1 MLNKRD
7 RNKYAKLDE
16 EKPMEPQPFTKNYG
30 QLSKARNW
38 RDDPPLGRA
47 NKLVVQNHKVCSENV
62 YISYI
67 IQTLQVIF
75 KNIYVNTY
83 MHAITINGKRSH
95 QFGGK

>member
-1 MLNKRD
+1 MHGE
-7 RNKYAKLDE
+7 KYVR
-16 EKPMEPQPFTKNYG
+16 PQPHRMKYR

-75 KNIYVNTY
+75 ITTHIHKCIYACTRIDETKDVRKGY
-83 MHAITINGKRSH
+83 EGEQR
-95 QFGGK
+95 GE